1 MLSFE
6 DIKSRL
12 SARFTNH
19 TLHSLKDLP
28 HPSTLANVTEA
39 SKLIV
44 QAIKEN
50 QKILIVG
57 DYDAD
62 GILST
67 ALMVFFFR
75 SIGAQNFS
83 HIIPNRFSDG
93 YGISPS
99 IIENNPADL
108 IITVDNGITA
118 LEVATLCKQNAQTLI
133 ITDHHTPKEELPDA
147 LIINPK
153 VSGFIQEEI
162 CGCFVAWYLCAG
174 IKQALNSSYPLA
186 SLLEFVAIA
195 TISDIMPLTHLNRI
209 ILIKALKL
217 FENPSFAFTQ
227 FLLKQYKKIDEE
239 CLGYYIAPLINASG
253 RMGEAQIALDFI
265 LSSDLSEAKTH
276 YESLQKLN
284 EERKNIQASLQL
296 QAMQAPLIGEDC
308 VIAYGED
315 WHEGVLGIL
324 AGKLAEHYGKSAF
337 ALTLKNGI
345 YQGSGRGIRGV
356 NLLKSL
362 EVMSW
367 NGLEFGGHSK
377 AVGIKIANITDF
389 HLYFKSYPQE
399 ENQNEALLGEI
410 GIELLTPSLLGLLR
424 LFAPYGE
431 GNPQPLFFIKTLQ
444 VLEHKIIGK
453 EKNHTSLLIHTPYK
467 PLKAIF
473 YHHALPASP
482 FLHNV
487 TFAFKEDTYT
497 RKPLILIKS
506 LS

>member
-6 DIKSRL
+6 EIKSRL
-12 SARFTNH
+12 SARFANQ
-19 TLHSLKDLP
+19 TLHSPKDLP
-28 HPSTLANVTEA
+28 PPSALKNVTDA
-39 SKLIV
+39 SHLIA
-44 QAIKEN
+44 QAIKTN

-67 ALMVFFFR
+67 ALMQIFFH
-75 SIGAQNFS
+75 SIGVQNFS
-83 HIIPNRFSDG
+83 CTIPNRFSDG
-93 YGISPS
+93 YGISTK
-99 IIENNPADL
+99 IIQNNPADL

-118 LEVATLCKQNAQTLI
+118 TEVATLCKQNAQTLI
-133 ITDHHTPKEELPDA
+133 ITDHHTPKDELPDA

-153 VSGFIQEEI
+153 LSGFIQEEI

-186 SLLEFVAIA
+186 PLLELVAIA
-195 TISDIMPLTHLNRI
+195 TISDVMPLTHLNRI
-209 ILIKALKL
+209 ILRKGLKL
-217 FENPSFAFTQ
+217 LQNPSFAFSK
-227 FLLKQYKKIDEE
+227 FLLSQYKKIDEE

-265 LSSDLSEAKTH
+265 LSANLTEAKTRF
-276 YESLQKLN
+276 EALQELN
-284 EERKNIQASLQL
+284 NQRKNIQSQL
-296 QAMQAPLIGEDC
+296 QTQAFSQAIVGEDC

-337 ALTLKNGI
+337 ALTLKNGV
-345 YQGSGRGIRGV
+345 YQGSGRGSRGV

-362 EVMSW
+362 QSMSW
-367 NGLEFGGHSK
+367 DCLEFGGHSK
-377 AVGIKIANITDF
+377 AVGIKVKNIADF
-389 HLYFKSYPQE
+389 HLHFKSYPQE
-399 ENQNEALLGEI
+399 EQEEERVLGEI
-410 GIELLTPSLLGLLR
+410 GVEMLNPALLALLHS
-424 LFAPYGE
+424 FSPYGE

-444 VLEHKIIGK
+444 VLDHKLIGK
-453 EKNHTSLLIHTPYK
+453 DKNHTSLLIKTPYK

-482 FLHNV
+482 LLHNII
-487 TFAFKEDTYT
+487 FAFKEDTYS
-497 RKPLILIKS
+497 RSPLILIKS
-506 LS
+506 LE